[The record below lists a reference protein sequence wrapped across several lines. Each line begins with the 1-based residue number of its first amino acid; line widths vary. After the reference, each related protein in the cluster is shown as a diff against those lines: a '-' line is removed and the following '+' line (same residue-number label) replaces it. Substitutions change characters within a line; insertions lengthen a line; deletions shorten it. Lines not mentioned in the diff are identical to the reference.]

1 MIGIIKKDESDRPD
15 IIALFTNIKIMC
27 RLLEVNNEL
36 NKQNSVRQM
45 TNTDKYVGIPFLE
58 HVLEK

>member
-1 MIGIIKKDESDRPD
+1 MIGIIEKDESDRPD

-45 TNTDKYVGIPFLE
+45 TMMKISMWASLS
-58 HVLEK
+58 